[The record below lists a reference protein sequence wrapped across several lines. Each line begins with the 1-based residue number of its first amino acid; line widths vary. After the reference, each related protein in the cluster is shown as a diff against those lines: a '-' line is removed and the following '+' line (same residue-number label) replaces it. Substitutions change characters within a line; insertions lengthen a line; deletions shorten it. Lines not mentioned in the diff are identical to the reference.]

1 MKRITKIDGNYFLY
15 FLIFACFLLVG
26 ILSFKDYGVSID
38 EHFHYSNGA
47 HYYNFLKGLFF
58 KLVFGVVFKSALG
71 GLWAGFWVDFKG
83 SGTDLGGFWL
93 GFGRKFRE
101 FWLVLGYCGLHWV
114 IGTF

>member
-1 MKRITKIDGNYFLY
+1 MKRITKIDGDYFLY

-58 KLVFGVVFKSALG
+58 SNPNSVIPLRIFGFNGKSVNNINYN
-71 GLWAGFWVDFKG
+71 FW
-83 SGTDLGGFWL
+83 
-93 GFGRKFRE
+93 RR
-101 FWLVLGYCGLHWV
+101 
-114 IGTF
+114 

>member
-15 FLIFACFLLVG
+15 FLIFACFFLVG

-58 KLVFGVVFKSALG
+58 SNPNSVSIAEIKNYLLVKLVHYESS
-71 GLWAGFWVDFKG
+71 GLFIVMPDSRNDKIA
-83 SGTDLGGFWL
+83 
-93 GFGRKFRE
+93 
-101 FWLVLGYCGLHWV
+101 
-114 IGTF
+114 

>member
-58 KLVFGVVFKSALG
+58 SNPNSVSIAEIKNSFQYQHFRDPAIY
-71 GLWAGFWVDFKG
+71 
-83 SGTDLGGFWL
+83 DLILAFL
-93 GFGRKFRE
+93 IDIKN
-101 FWLVLGYCGLHWV
+101 
-114 IGTF
+114 